1 MNIGSYVKMNS
12 EELSTEIEKQK
23 KKIKLAQETIKLLE
37 KLRIAETAQ
46 SHKQNIQNQSFA
58 G

>member
-1 MNIGSYVKMNS
+1 MNIGAYVKMNS

-46 SHKQNIQNQSFA
+46 SHKQNIQHQSFA

>member
-1 MNIGSYVKMNS
+1 MNS

-46 SHKQNIQNQSFA
+46 SHKQNIQHQSFA